1 MSIVRTL
8 GKSNTVNQQNP
19 FPAMTRSREL
29 KYCPRCSYGLIET
42 VPAMEDRPR
51 LFCTA
56 CGYIFYQIPTIVPG
70 VIPVLDQRVV
80 MLRRGIEPRYGAWTF
95 PSGFMELGETVEEA
109 AVREAKEETNLDV
122 AILSLLGIYSRVE
135 AGTVAAEY
143 QDRVMRNLTCR
154 RLQVDEL
161 WTFNYCKQR
170 NVTSEIASKVP
181 GAGSVWLWVAID
193 ADTKLVPC
201 AMVGSRSAGEAH
213 AFIADLASR
222 LRYRVQMTTD
232 KYRPYLQAVESAFGA
247 QVDYAQLVKLYGED
261 TSDERRYS
269 PAQCIGTIPRAITG
283 NPDPEHIS
291 TSFVER
297 QNWTVRTTMRRYTR
311 LSNGFSRKIE
321 NHMAAVALNYFAY
334 NFIKV
339 HSTLRTSPAMAAGI
353 TDRLFDVSDLVAL
366 LVESEREKAA

>member
-56 CGYIFYQIPTIVPG
+56 CGYIFYQNPRIVAG

-135 AGTVAAEY
+135 AGTVAVVYLARVIGGEPQLNREAIEITAFLPDDLPWHDLAFPSTHFAL
-143 QDRVMRNLTCR
+143 QDWVRRV
-154 RLQVDEL
+154 
-161 WTFNYCKQR
+161 
-170 NVTSEIASKVP
+170 
-181 GAGSVWLWVAID
+181 GAG
-193 ADTKLVPC
+193 
-201 AMVGSRSAGEAH
+201 
-213 AFIADLASR
+213 
-222 LRYRVQMTTD
+222 
-232 KYRPYLQAVESAFGA
+232 
-247 QVDYAQLVKLYGED
+247 
-261 TSDERRYS
+261 
-269 PAQCIGTIPRAITG
+269 
-283 NPDPEHIS
+283 
-291 TSFVER
+291 
-297 QNWTVRTTMRRYTR
+297 
-311 LSNGFSRKIE
+311 
-321 NHMAAVALNYFAY
+321 
-334 NFIKV
+334 
-339 HSTLRTSPAMAAGI
+339 
-353 TDRLFDVSDLVAL
+353 
-366 LVESEREKAA
+366 